1 MGHYYSYIYD
11 IETNIWRKYNDINI
25 SEESPE
31 QVFKE
36 AKGINATSAYYLVYV
51 LKDVL
56 VPNSDLHPVKNYAIS
71 ND

>member
-11 IETNIWRKYNDINI
+11 IQTNVWRKYNDINI

-36 AKGINATSAYYLVYV
+36 AKGMNATSAYYLVYAQKEV
-51 LKDVL
+51 LIPL
-56 VPNSDLHPVKNYAIS
+56 SSNSPMKNYAMS
-71 ND
+71 NE